1 VVSTDTDGSS
11 KQRRH
16 IPVVTVMCL
25 GIALGLLIL
34 MSIVRLPGAGGLYF
48 CLPPALA
55 LLGCVAALLDRRLA
69 SDDKRTWAIGSALAG
84 FAGVIALLVIATLVE
99 AIDWTINGPPF

>member
-1 VVSTDTDGSS
+1 
-11 KQRRH
+11 
-16 IPVVTVMCL
+16 
-25 GIALGLLIL
+25 

-48 CLPPALA
+48 CLPPAHG

-99 AIDWTINGPPF
+99 AIDWTINDPPF